1 MAEAIVSVTVQ
12 KLGEFLLEEPL
23 FLFGIGDQ
31 VKQLQDELKRLRCFL
46 KDADEKQRKSERVRN
61 WIAEIREAA
70 YDAEDLLEAFFLKA
84 ESKKGKGIK
93 KVFRRLSCIMS
104 EAVSLHS
111 VGSEIREITTR
122 LTKIAASMKD
132 YGIKEAMDGESLS
145 LFDSLRE
152 QRQSFPYAVEHNLVG
167 LEQSL
172 EKLVNDLVSGGEKLR
187 VMSIYGMGGLGKTTL
202 ARQVFHHSIVRRH
215 FDRFAWV
222 YVSQEC
228 RRRHVWQEIL
238 LNLSYKDENQRIL
251 SLRDEQLG
259 EELHRFLK
267 RTKCLVV
274 LDDIWGTDAWDGLK
288 HVFPHETGSNIVLT
302 TRNKEVALYADPRGV
317 LHEPRLLTHE
327 ESWEL
332 LEKISLQGRDNLEP
346 MLVKKLEE
354 IGKQMAIKCGGL
366 PLAITVLGGLL
377 AMKNTL
383 NQWQR
388 VQENIT
394 PYVSNGGSSNGSK
407 SMMVADVL
415 SLSYEDLPAHLKQCF
430 LYFAHYPE
438 DFEVHVGTL
447 VSYWIAEG
455 MVMPVKHTE
464 ESGMTVEDIGQ
475 DYLEELVKRSIVMVG
490 KRDIV
495 TSEVMTCRMHDLM
508 REVCLQKAEQ
518 ESFVQVVDSRQ
529 QEEDEALRSL
539 LTNTS
544 RRISVQIHGGAEE
557 HRIERLYMSS
567 QCRSLVYLMKNQG
580 SQWTLLGK
588 VSFRKMKLLR
598 VLDLEGAQ
606 IKGGKLPDDVGDLIH
621 LRNFS
626 LRLTNVKEVTSS
638 IGNLTLMITLD
649 LFVKGKLYIP
659 DVIWKLKRLRHLC
672 MPSELDPRTKLDL
685 STLRNLQQLW
695 DFPVGQCNPRDLLAM
710 MSLRRLSINLSSQN
724 TDFEVVSS
732 LSRVLKRLRGLT
744 INVPCEPMPPPVDI
758 TQLVSAFANLSEL
771 ELFLKLEKL
780 PGEQSFS
787 SDLGAL
793 RLWQCGLVDDPFLV
807 LEKLPNLKI
816 LQLFEGSF
824 VGSELHCSV
833 NGFPQLHSLTLS
845 QLENLEEWTVED
857 GAMIRLVSLE
867 LKCCKKLKSVPEGTR
882 FLKNLQEV
890 EIGNMTKAFKD
901 KLASGGEDFY
911 KIQHVPCVVFEYCD
925 L

>member
-12 KLGEFLLEEPL
+12 KLGQLLLEEPL

-31 VKQLQDELKRLRCFL
+31 VKQLQDELKRLNCFL
-46 KDADEKQRKSERVRN
+46 KDADEKQHESERVRN
-61 WIAEIREAA
+61 WVAGIREAS
-70 YDAEDLLEAFFLKA
+70 YDAEDILEAFFLKA
-84 ESKKGKGIK
+84 ESRKQKGMKR
-93 KVFRRLSCIMS
+93 VLRRLACILN

-111 VGSEIREITTR
+111 VGSEIREITSR
-122 LTKIAASMKD
+122 LSKIAASMLD
-132 YGIKEAMDGESLS
+132 FGIKESMGREGLSLS
-145 LFDSLRE
+145 DSLRE
-152 QRQSFPYAVEHNLVG
+152 QRQSFPYVVEHNLVG

-187 VMSIYGMGGLGKTTL
+187 VTSICGMGGLGKTTL
-202 ARQVFHHSIVRRH
+202 AKQIFHHHKVRRH

-222 YVSQEC
+222 YVSQDC
-228 RRRHVWQEIL
+228 RRRHVWQEIF
-238 LNLSYKDENQRIL
+238 LNRSYKDENQRIL

-267 RTKCLVV
+267 RNKCLIV
-274 LDDIWGTDAWDGLK
+274 LDDIWGKDAWDCLK
-288 HVFPHETGSNIVLT
+288 HVFPHETGSEISLT

-317 LHEPRLLTHE
+317 LHEPQLLTCE

-332 LEKISLQGRDNLEP
+332 LEKISLSGRENIEP
-346 MLVKKLEE
+346 MLVKKMEE
-354 IGKQMAIKCGGL
+354 IGKQIVVRCGGL

-377 AMKNTL
+377 ATKSTWNE
-383 NQWQR
+383 WQR
-388 VQENIT
+388 VCENIKS
-394 PYVSNGGSSNGSK
+394 YVSNGGSSNGSK
-407 SMMVADVL
+407 NMLVADVL
-415 SLSYEDLPAHLKQCF
+415 CLSYEYLPPHLKQCF

-438 DFEVHVGTL
+438 DYEVHVGTL

-464 ESGMTVEDIGQ
+464 AGTTVEDVGQ
-475 DYLEELVKRSIVMVG
+475 DYLEELVKRSMVM
-490 KRDIV
+490 
-495 TSEVMTCRMHDLM
+495 
-508 REVCLQKAEQ
+508 KAKQ
-518 ESFVQVVDSRQ
+518 ESFVQVIDSRDQ
-529 QEEDEALRSL
+529 DEAEAFISL
-539 LTNTS
+539 STNTS
-544 RRISVQIHGGAEE
+544 RRISVQLHGGAEE
-557 HRIERLYMSS
+557 HHIKSLS
-567 QCRSLVYLMKNQG
+567 Q
-580 SQWTLLGK
+580 

-606 IKGGKLPDDVGDLIH
+606 IEGGKLPDDVGDLIH
-621 LRNFS
+621 LRNLS
-626 LRLTNVKEVTSS
+626 VRLTNVKERTSS
-638 IGNLTLMITLD
+638 IGNLKLMFTLD
-649 LFVKGKLYIP
+649 LFVKGQLYIP
-659 DVIWKLKRLRHLC
+659 NVLWKLHRLRHLC
-672 MPSELDPRTKLDL
+672 MPSDLDPKTKLDL

-695 DFPVGQCNPRDLLAM
+695 DFPVGKCNPRDFLAM
-710 MSLRRLSINLSSQN
+710 TSLRRLSINLSSQN
-724 TDFEVVSS
+724 TDFVVVSS
-732 LSRVLKRLRGLT
+732 LSKVLKRLRGLT
-744 INVPCEPMPPPVDI
+744 INVPCEPMLPPVDV
-758 TQLVSAFANLSEL
+758 TQLLSAFTNLCEL

-793 RLWQCGLVDDPFLV
+793 RLWQCGLVDDPFMV

-824 VGSELHCSV
+824 VGSKLCCSK

-857 GAMIRLVSLE
+857 GAMMRLVTVE
-867 LKCCKKLKSVPEGTR
+867 LKCCNKLKSVPEGTR

-901 KLASGGEDFY
+901 KLISGGEDFY
-911 KIQHVPCVVFEYCD
+911 KVQHVPCVVFENCE

>member
-145 LFDSLRE
+145 L
-152 QRQSFPYAVEHNLVG
+152 
-167 LEQSL
+167 
-172 EKLVNDLVSGGEKLR
+172 

-567 QCRSLVYLMKNQG
+567 QCRSLV
-580 SQWTLLGK
+580 
-588 VSFRKMKLLR
+588 SFRKMKLLR

-626 LRLTNVKEVTSS
+626 LRLTNVKELTSC

-649 LFVKGKLYIP
+649 LFVKGRLYIP
-659 DVIWKLKRLRHLC
+659 D
-672 MPSELDPRTKLDL
+672 
-685 STLRNLQQLW
+685 LW

-710 MSLRRLSINLSSQN
+710 TSLRRLSINLSSQN

-758 TQLVSAFANLSEL
+758 TQLVSAFTNLSEL

>member
-12 KLGEFLLEEPL
+12 KLGELLLEEPL

-31 VKQLQDELKRLRCFL
+31 VKQLQDELKRLKCFL
-46 KDADEKQRKSERVRN
+46 KDADEKQYKSERVRN
-61 WIAEIREAA
+61 WVAGIREAS
-70 YDAEDLLEAFFLKA
+70 YDAEDIIEACFLKA
-84 ESKKGKGIK
+84 ESRKQKGMKR
-93 KVFRRLSCIMS
+93 VLRRLACILN

-111 VGSEIREITTR
+111 VGSEIREITSK
-122 LTKIAASMKD
+122 LSKIAASMLD
-132 YGIKEAMDGESLS
+132 YGIIEAMGREGLSLS
-145 LFDSLRE
+145 DSQRE
-152 QRQSFPYAVEHNLVG
+152 QRQSFPFVVEHNLVG

-187 VMSIYGMGGLGKTTL
+187 VTAICVMGGLGKTTL
-202 ARQVFHHSIVRRH
+202 AKQIFHHGKVRRH

-222 YVSQEC
+222 YVSQDC
-228 RRRHVWQEIL
+228 RRTHIWQEIF

-259 EELHRFLK
+259 EELHKFLK
-267 RTKCLVV
+267 RNKCLIV
-274 LDDIWGTDAWDGLK
+274 LDDIWGKDAWDCLK
-288 HVFPHETGSNIVLT
+288 HVFPHETGSEIILT

-317 LHEPRLLTHE
+317 LHEPQLLTCE

-332 LEKISLQGRDNLEP
+332 LEKISLSGREDIEP

-354 IGKQMAIKCGGL
+354 IGKQIVVRCGGL

-377 AMKNTL
+377 AMKSTWNE
-383 NQWQR
+383 WQR
-388 VQENIT
+388 VYENIKS
-394 PYVSNGGSSNGSK
+394 YVSNGGSSNGSK
-407 SMMVADVL
+407 NMLVADVL
-415 SLSYEDLPAHLKQCF
+415 CLSYEYLPPHLKQCF

-438 DFEVHVGTL
+438 DYEVHVGTL

-455 MVMPVKHTE
+455 MVMPIKHTE
-464 ESGMTVEDIGQ
+464 AGTTVEDIGQ
-475 DYLEELVKRSIVMVG
+475 DYLEELVKRSMVMVG
-490 KRDIV
+490 RRDIV

-518 ESFVQVVDSRQ
+518 ESFVQVIDSRDQ
-529 QEEDEALRSL
+529 DEAEAFLSL
-539 LTNTS
+539 STNTS
-544 RRISVQIHGGAEE
+544 RRISVQLHGGAEE
-557 HRIERLYMSS
+557 HQIKRLS
-567 QCRSLVYLMKNQG
+567 Q
-580 SQWTLLGK
+580 

-621 LRNFS
+621 LRYLS
-626 LRLTNVKEVTSS
+626 VRLTNVKELTSS
-638 IGNLTLMITLD
+638 IGNLKLMITLD
-649 LFVKGKLYIP
+649 LFVKGQLYIP
-659 DVIWKLKRLRHLC
+659 
-672 MPSELDPRTKLDL
+672 
-685 STLRNLQQLW
+685 NQLW
-695 DFPVGQCNPRDLLAM
+695 DFPVGKCNPRDLLAVT
-710 MSLRRLSINLSSQN
+710 SLRRLSINLSSQN

-732 LSRVLKRLRGLT
+732 LSKVLKRLRGLT
-744 INVPCEPMPPPVDI
+744 INVPCEPMLPPVDV
-758 TQLVSAFANLSEL
+758 TQLVSAFTDLSEL
-771 ELFLKLEKL
+771 ELTE
-780 PGEQSFS
+780 FS

-824 VGSELHCSV
+824 VGSKLCCSK

-845 QLENLEEWTVED
+845 ELENLEEWTVED
-857 GAMIRLVSLE
+857 GAMMRLVSME
-867 LKCCKKLKSVPEGTR
+867 LKCCKQLKSVPEGTR

-890 EIGNMTKAFKD
+890 EIGNMKKAFKD
-901 KLASGGEDFY
+901 KLISGGEDFY
-911 KIQHVPCVVFEYCD
+911 KVQHVPCVVFENCD